1 MESIE
6 LEKQVEQLLE
16 TPKFEQLDFEQGVG
30 SILKEVFSKNM
41 LVSALGTS
49 LSVTVGSAVSNV
61 LPMGLGATP
70 LGVSSVIGGV
80 ILHQVGKRMGGSNV
94 LIKDLALGIIQG
106 GMAVAMTPVAS
117 MIGGVIPQFN
127 QKLKEEPTQE
137 LNPLEKGVMW

>member
-49 LSVTVGSAVSNV
+49 LSVNVGTAVANV
-61 LPMGLGATP
+61 LPMGLGASP
-70 LGVSSVIGGV
+70 LGVSSIIGGV
-80 ILHQVGKRMGGSNV
+80 VLHQVGKKNPLV
-94 LIKDLALGIIQG
+94 KNLALGIIQG
-106 GMAVAMTPVAS
+106 GMAVALTPISS
-117 MIGGVIPQFN
+117 MIGGVIPQFS

-137 LNPLEKGVMW
+137 LNPLVKGVMW

>member
-49 LSVTVGSAVSNV
+49 LSVNVGSAVQNV
-61 LPMGLGATP
+61 IPLGAAP
-70 LGVSSVIGGV
+70 LGVSSIVGGV
-80 ILHQVGKRMGGSNV
+80 ILHQVGKKNTM
-94 LIKDLALGIIQG
+94 IKNLALGIIQG
-106 GMAVAMTPVAS
+106 GMAVALTPISS
-117 MIGGVIPQFN
+117 MIGGVIPQFS
-127 QKLKEEPTQE
+127 QKAKEETTQE
-137 LNPLEKGVMW
+137 LNPLVKGVMW

>member
-49 LSVTVGSAVSNV
+49 LSVNVGSAVQNV
-61 LPMGLGATP
+61 IPLGAAP
-70 LGVSSVIGGV
+70 LGVSSIVGGV
-80 ILHQVGKRMGGSNV
+80 ILHQVGKKNLLV
-94 LIKDLALGIIQG
+94 KNLALGIIQG

-117 MIGGVIPQFN
+117 MIGGVIPQFS

-137 LNPLEKGVMW
+137 LNPLVKGVMW

>member
-49 LSVTVGSAVSNV
+49 LSVNVGSAVQNV
-61 LPMGLGATP
+61 IPLGAAP
-70 LGVSSVIGGV
+70 LGVSSIVGGV
-80 ILHQVGKRMGGSNV
+80 ILHQVGKKNTM
-94 LIKDLALGIIQG
+94 IKNLALGIIQG
-106 GMAVAMTPVAS
+106 GMAVALTPISS
-117 MIGGVIPQFN
+117 MIGGVIPQFS

-137 LNPLEKGVMW
+137 LNPLVKGVMW